1 MSGFRLDSP
10 SIGSLRAV
18 DRVGLRRIEFGYHKG
33 PREVGQDP
41 GIVGLPSRDQVGQ
54 DPPVI
59 VGRDNRTAAPG
70 RIVGDR
76 PIWSIAAPTQIV
88 DRPDPSLPRSKGI
101 RILPAVRREDRRPFP
116 EPSEPSNI
124 GRPHFS
130 PFVEMGQS
138 RPNFGRNGKNDRIF
152 W

>member
-1 MSGFRLDSP
+1 MSGFRLDQHRDKPEIASES
-10 SIGSLRAV
+10 SILRFI
-18 DRVGLRRIEFGYHKG
+18 GHPKG

-41 GIVGLPSRDQVGQ
+41 FIVGLPSGYQVGQDSASILDQVGQ
-54 DPPVI
+54 V
-59 VGRDNRTAAPG
+59 
-70 RIVGDR
+70 R
-76 PIWSIAAPTQIV
+76 PV
-88 DRPDPSLPRSKGI
+88 DRPDPSLPRSKGF

-152 W
+152 R

>member
-1 MSGFRLDSP
+1 MQVSRIAAADREPPESSNRAAFWMSFVRTT
-10 SIGSLRAV
+10 
-18 DRVGLRRIEFGYHKG
+18 KG

-41 GIVGLPSRDQVGQ
+41 FIVGLPSRDQVGQ
-54 DPPVI
+54 GPAVRLLE
-59 VGRDNRTAAPG
+59 VRTAAHG
-70 RIVGDR
+70 R
-76 PIWSIAAPTQIV
+76 IV
-88 DRPDPSLPRSKGI
+88 DRPDPSLPRSKGF

-116 EPSEPSNI
+116 EPSEPSSI